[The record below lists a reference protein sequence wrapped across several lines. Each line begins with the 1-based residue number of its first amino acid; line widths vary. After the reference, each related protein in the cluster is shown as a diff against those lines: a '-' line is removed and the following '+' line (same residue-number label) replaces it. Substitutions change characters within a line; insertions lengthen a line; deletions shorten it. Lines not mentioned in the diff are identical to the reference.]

1 MPILGYPARPEH
13 DQPPMGAVVFGVSD
27 PDDRVRSE
35 QRVDEA
41 PLMALIS
48 LPRTRPAVAGARRWL
63 TDTLTAWNVSGD
75 QLDKVVLAL
84 SEVFTNAVVHA
95 IGDGHST
102 LTAALWQGHLRITVS
117 DPDPELHAAAVDDEH
132 GRGLQV
138 VKGLTMRHGTT
149 RTAGGKVVW
158 FEQLVTLAYGCPDCG
173 HLPGCG
179 CDCCPYPMP
188 AIVGA
193 EQLVGSAR

>member
-13 DQPPMGAVVFGVSD
+13 DQAPRASVVFGVSD
-27 PDDRVRSE
+27 PGPA
-35 QRVDEA
+35 VDAA

-63 TDTLTAWNVSGD
+63 TDTLTAWCVDVD
-75 QLDKVVLAL
+75 QIDDAVLAL
-84 SEVFTNAVVHA
+84 SEVVTNAVVHA
-95 IGDGHST
+95 AGDGHST
-102 LTAALWQGHLRITVS
+102 LTAALWHGHLRITVS
-117 DPDPELHAAAVDDEH
+117 DPDPEVHAASGDDER
-132 GRGLQV
+132 GRGLAV
-138 VKGLTMRHGTT
+138 VAALTMRHGVT
-149 RTAGGKVVW
+149 RTATGKVVW
-158 FEQLVTLAYGCPDCG
+158 FEQLTSAYGCPDCG

-188 AIVGA
+188 AVVGA